1 MVSEQV
7 QVIGFS
13 LLVNSLYF
21 LADLFIKLSSLQSG
35 PFRLIFFRSLFAV
48 ALCIPLFLL
57 SAEPL
62 QLEPGLPLLELIGCA
77 LLNAGGLYAYIRAL
91 KDCHFVNISVIQIT
105 SAFVHYG
112 LALLL
117 QNQYPGFWFY
127 LATLFCV
134 AGIVIQWK
142 KGKTHSGLLWA
153 IGSAILWGFGYGLMS
168 VPLQSINSSTGTL
181 VAEFVL
187 LMVSALFMRSET
199 AFKFEMKQVL
209 FLFSIG
215 FFTIAGSYF
224 LYISYARF
232 NLNLMGF
239 MQLAFFPYSLLAGRL
254 VFKERLTKV
263 EWQGIALVLA
273 GLLVYFFSS

>member
-1 MVSEQV
+1 
-7 QVIGFS
+7 
-13 LLVNSLYF
+13 
-21 LADLFIKLSSLQSG
+21 
-35 PFRLIFFRSLFAV
+35 
-48 ALCIPLFLL
+48 
-57 SAEPL
+57 
-62 QLEPGLPLLELIGCA
+62 
-77 LLNAGGLYAYIRAL
+77 
-91 KDCHFVNISVIQIT
+91 
-105 SAFVHYG
+105 
-112 LALLL
+112 
-117 QNQYPGFWFY
+117 
-127 LATLFCV
+127 
-134 AGIVIQWK
+134 
-142 KGKTHSGLLWA
+142 
-153 IGSAILWGFGYGLMS
+153 
-168 VPLQSINSSTGTL
+168 
-181 VAEFVL
+181 
-187 LMVSALFMRSET
+187 MRSET